1 MIFKKSTYIKLMDP
15 LINNMFY
22 LIFALINQNIST
34 PIYKEHTKL
43 ILLIVVTNRF
53 KTNSTAKQ

>member
-1 MIFKKSTYIKLMDP
+1 
-15 LINNMFY
+15 MFY

-43 ILLIVVTNRF
+43 IMLIVVTNRF